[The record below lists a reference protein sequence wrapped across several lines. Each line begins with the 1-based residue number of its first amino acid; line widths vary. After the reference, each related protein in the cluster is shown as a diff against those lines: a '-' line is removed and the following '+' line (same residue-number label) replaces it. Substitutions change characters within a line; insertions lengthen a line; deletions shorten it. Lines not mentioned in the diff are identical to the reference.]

1 MKISE
6 ETLKMLLDKISKL
19 ELRLTTLESEIQVM
33 QINITRTPPIYS
45 GYQPLPDGYAYSNPQ
60 PPKER

>member
-33 QINITRTPPIYS
+33 NI
-45 GYQPLPDGYAYSNPQ
+45 
-60 PPKER
+60 PKDK